1 MSTVL
6 DQPSALA
13 LENPDLVPL
22 YEAALHDIQAS
33 RNQDRGGRSESRKL
47 MIERKF
53 GNAPPLTAERR
64 DRISLLL
71 SGVGR

>member
-1 MSTVL
+1 MSTAF
-6 DQPSALA
+6 DQPSAVA
-13 LENPDLVPL
+13 LENPDLVPQ
-22 YEAALHDIQAS
+22 YEAALHDVQAS
-33 RNQDRGGRSESRKL
+33 RKQDRVGRAE

-64 DRISLLL
+64 DRISALL